1 MEKVYVAMVY
11 DYSEMEV
18 KYVQDFRT
26 LLPAEID
33 GIVELYGREGWK
45 ENMVS
50 LVYEFGENKILK
62 MHELIDENDSVM
74 TYSISYH
81 NKMVTDINILRDA
94 FVEYVRKKANRFAY
108 DHLNILFDD
117 ESTVEEK
124 EAACDELWDLFH
136 YMFDDL
142 EDDDKA

>member
-18 KYVQDFRT
+18 KYVQDFRN

-33 GIVELYGREGWK
+33 GIVDLYGKEGWK

-50 LVYEFGENKILK
+50 LVYEFGGNKILK
-62 MHELIDENDSVM
+62 MHELIDEDDSIL
-74 TYSISYH
+74 TYDVGYH
-81 NKMVTDINILRDA
+81 DKMVSDINILRDA
-94 FVEYVRKKANRFAY
+94 FVSYVRRKAIKFAGEQIS
-108 DHLNILFDD
+108 ILFDD
-117 ESTVEEK
+117 ESTDDDK
-124 EAACDELWDLFH
+124 EDASDKIWDLFH
-136 YMFDDL
+136 CMFDDL

>member
-11 DYSEMEV
+11 DYFEMEV
-18 KYVQDFRT
+18 KYVQDFST

-33 GIVELYGREGWK
+33 GIVDLYGREGWK

-50 LVYEFGENKILK
+50 LVYEFSENKILK
-62 MHELIDENDSVM
+62 MHELVGENDHIM
-74 TYSISYH
+74 TYAVTYH

-94 FVEYVRKKANRFAY
+94 FVEHVRKKAKSFVHDNI
-108 DHLNILFDD
+108 NILFDD
-117 ESTVEEK
+117 ESTEEEK
-124 EAACDELWDLFH
+124 EAASDKVWDLFH

>member
-11 DYSEMEV
+11 DYSEQEV

-33 GIVELYGREGWK
+33 GIVELYGKEGWK

-62 MHELIDENDSVM
+62 MHELVDEDESIM
-74 TYSISYH
+74 TYNVGYH
-81 NKMVTDINILRDA
+81 DKMVSDINILRDA
-94 FVEYVRKKANRFAY
+94 FVEYVRRKAIKFAGEQIS
-108 DHLNILFDD
+108 ILFDD
-117 ESTVEEK
+117 ESTDDDK
-124 EAACDELWDLFH
+124 EDASDKIWDLFH

>member
-11 DYSEMEV
+11 DYSEQEV

-33 GIVELYGREGWK
+33 GIVDLYGREGWK

-50 LVYEFGENKILK
+50 LVYEFSENKILK
-62 MHELIDENDSVM
+62 MHELVGENDHIM
-74 TYSISYH
+74 TYAVGYH
-81 NKMVTDINILRDA
+81 DKMVSDINILRDA
-94 FVEYVRKKANRFAY
+94 FVEYVRRKAIRFAG
-108 DHLNILFDD
+108 DQLNILFDD
-117 ESTVEEK
+117 ESTEEEK
-124 EAACDELWDLFH
+124 ESASDKVWDLFH